1 MVRTDNYFHKILQI
15 LKDILKHRTV
25 YYNTPENIIQKNKK
39 ACHKY
44 MITVILCRDL
54 PEAQAKG
61 TLIGVLGGQH

>member
-1 MVRTDNYFHKILQI
+1 
-15 LKDILKHRTV
+15 
-25 YYNTPENIIQKNKK
+25 
-39 ACHKY
+39 